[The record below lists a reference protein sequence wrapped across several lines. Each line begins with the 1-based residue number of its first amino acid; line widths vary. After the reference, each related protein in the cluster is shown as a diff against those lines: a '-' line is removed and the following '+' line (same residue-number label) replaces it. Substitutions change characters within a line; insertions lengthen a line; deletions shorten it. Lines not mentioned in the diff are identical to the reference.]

1 MNAVLAA
8 LALALAALALG
19 VGLWRTGR
27 RREAALREALAR
39 LEERLARQG
48 DEIKAQRALAA
59 GLGDHLQAMEKRL
72 RKLEAQRLSLPVT
85 GGKSYD
91 EAVRMLRDGFGDREI
106 IDLCGITEG
115 ELALIKNIYR
125 AGVAD

>member
-1 MNAVLAA
+1 MNIALVA

-19 VGLWRTGR
+19 VALWHAGR
-27 RREAALREALAR
+27 RREVALRAALADMEA
-39 LEERLARQG
+39 RLARQG
-48 DEIKAQRALAA
+48 DELKAQQALAA
-59 GLGDHLQAMEKRL
+59 GLGDHLQAMERRL
-72 RKLEAQRLSLPVT
+72 RKLEAQRLSLPVA

-125 AGVAD
+125 TGVAD

>member
-1 MNAVLAA
+1 MSSSPWRAERKRETDLRAA
-8 LALALAALALG
+8 LAQ
-19 VGLWRTGR
+19 
-27 RREAALREALAR
+27 

-48 DEIKAQRALAA
+48 DELKAQRALAA

-72 RKLEAQRLSLPVT
+72 RKLEAQRLSLPPT

>member
-1 MNAVLAA
+1 MNAA
-8 LALALAALALG
+8 LVALALAALAPVLG
-19 VGLWRTGR
+19 FGLWRAER
-27 RREAALREALAR
+27 KRETDLRAALAQ

-48 DEIKAQRALAA
+48 DELKAQRALAA

-72 RKLEAQRLSLPVT
+72 RKLEAQRLSLPPT

-115 ELALIKNIYR
+115 ELALIKDFYR